1 MWVIFAKCVS
11 WILKC
16 VFKGTW
22 PIWFWGTADY
32 VLVRD
37 HQWSNF
43 ISEQKMDR
51 VCWNSFCYL
60 FKLHNWHCRNIIEVL
75 WQNNFSLFILGV
87 FRSLVFNL
95 NIITQMKKSNSVF
108 SEITLL
114 KLIWITF
121 CFMDRVSFL
130 KKENIYKIIKFWN

>member
-60 FKLHNWHCRNIIEVL
+60 FKLHNWHCREHIEVL

-87 FRSLVFNL
+87 FWNWVFNF
-95 NIITQMKKSNSVF
+95 NIITQMKKVIVYF
-108 SEITLL
+108 L
-114 KLIWITF
+114 KL
-121 CFMDRVSFL
+121 L
-130 KKENIYKIIKFWN
+130 FWNWFESHFASWIESPFWKIK

>member
-22 PIWFWGTADY
+22 PIWFWGMVDY
-32 VLVRD
+32 VLVSD

-43 ISEQKMDR
+43 ISEQKMDH

-60 FKLHNWHCRNIIEVL
+60 FKLHNWHCREHYWGPLTEWFLLIHTGCFLE
-75 WQNNFSLFILGV
+75 LG
-87 FRSLVFNL
+87 FQFQYNYT
-95 NIITQMKKSNSVF
+95 NEKSNSVF
-108 SEITLL
+108 SGINLL

-130 KKENIYKIIKFWN
+130 KNKIKLSMK